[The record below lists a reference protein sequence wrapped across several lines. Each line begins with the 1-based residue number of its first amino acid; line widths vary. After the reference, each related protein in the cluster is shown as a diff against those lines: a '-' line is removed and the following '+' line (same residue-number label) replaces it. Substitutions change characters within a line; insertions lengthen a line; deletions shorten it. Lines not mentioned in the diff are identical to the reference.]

1 MLPSIPVLAEPQH
14 FSLIEKL
21 LFAALAISS
30 GYLFWRRFG
39 VVLNKILKSKKDPNF
54 HLFPIARR
62 IWDFFWEVLCQ
73 AKVIRERPLP
83 GFAHALVFWAFL
95 AFAMVTLNHCA
106 VGLGLRFLS
115 PDGPVARWYFYF
127 AAVFALACAVGIL
140 GLFIRR
146 FLVRPRWLGEKLS
159 WESGFIAFLI
169 FALMATYL
177 AAFFVADT
185 APAARVLWWLHTM
198 ALLTFLPLIPHT
210 KHLHLVLSPATIF
223 LSRGTFAQ
231 IPPLQG
237 DEDFGLVAGADLTQL
252 VSLQTYSCVE
262 CGRCTEHCPAANTGK
277 LLNPKEIILGV
288 RAYLNDLGPASDQPL
303 LGKYN
308 SQEAVF
314 QCTTCGACEFQCPV
328 GIEHV
333 PILVGLR
340 RGAVNTGT
348 WEDDHGAKLFLTLE
362 HGSNALGISPA
373 ERDKFIQK
381 QSLPI
386 FDGTQEY
393 CLWLG
398 CMGGY
403 DPKGREIVADFA
415 RVMNYLGTSYGV
427 LRKEKCTGDPVRRLG
442 NDLVFQQLAEA
453 NLETLAQNKVKKIV
467 SICPHCV
474 RTIQEDWKEYG
485 TPPEIEHHSEF
496 LARYADKL
504 PRAGGQGSEAVGLGF
519 SPDSTR
525 SEGAGGFNP
534 RKAPAAMDGA
544 LAPETAD
551 EWYGLQ
557 PVHPAQPN
565 SPGALAPAAAV
576 EGYGLQPVHHA
587 QPKSPGA
594 LAPEGTETIVFH
606 DPCYLGRYRNVYEQ
620 PRTVAALAG
629 TVVEAPRNHERSFC
643 CGAGGGLAFLGE
655 ETGER
660 VSHNRAQELVATG
673 AKTVA
678 TACPFCN
685 TMFRDALA
693 ASGSAPPQ
701 LLDIAQLAARSLPA
715 DR

>member
-1 MLPSIPVLAEPQH
+1 MMVA
-14 FSLIEKL
+14 
-21 LFAALAISS
+21 S

-39 VVLNKILKSKKDPNF
+39 VVLNKILESRKDPNF
-54 HLFPIARR
+54 HLFPIGKRV
-62 IWDFFWEVLCQ
+62 WDFFWEVLCQ

-83 GFAHALVFWAFL
+83 GLAHALVFWAFL
-95 AFAMVTLNHCA
+95 AFALVTLNHCA
-106 VGLGLRFLS
+106 SGLGVGFLS
-115 PDGPVARWYFYF
+115 PAGLIGRWYFYF
-127 AAVFALACAVGIL
+127 AAAFALACAVGIL
-140 GLFIRR
+140 GLFVRR
-146 FLVRPRWLGEKLS
+146 FLVRPKWLGEKLS
-159 WESGFIAFLI
+159 WESGFIALLI

-177 AAFFVADT
+177 ASFFVADADT
-185 APAARVLWWLHTM
+185 AARILWWAHTL

-223 LSRGTFAQ
+223 LSRGSYAQ
-231 IPPLQG
+231 IPALNG
-237 DEDFGLVAGADLTQL
+237 DEDFGLVAGTDLTKL
-252 VSLQTYSCVE
+252 VSLQAYSCVE

-288 RAYLNDLGPASDQPL
+288 RAYLNDLGPASDQAL

-308 SQEAVF
+308 SQVAVF

-340 RGAVNTGT
+340 RGAVNTGA
-348 WEDDHGAKLFLTLE
+348 WEDDYGSKLFLALE
-362 HGSNALGISPA
+362 RGSNALGISPA
-373 ERDKFIQK
+373 ERDKFIRK
-381 QSLPI
+381 QALPI

-415 RVMNYLGTSYGV
+415 RVMNYLGASYGV

-453 NLETLAQNKVKKIV
+453 NLEALAQNKVKKIV

-496 LARYADKL
+496 LARFADKL
-504 PRAGGQGSEAVGLGF
+504 PQQSK
-519 SPDSTR
+519 D
-525 SEGAGGFNP
+525 
-534 RKAPAAMDGA
+534 
-544 LAPETAD
+544 
-551 EWYGLQ
+551 
-557 PVHPAQPN
+557 
-565 SPGALAPAAAV
+565 
-576 EGYGLQPVHHA
+576 
-587 QPKSPGA
+587 
-594 LAPEGTETIVFH
+594 ETIVFH
-606 DPCYLGRYRNVYEQ
+606 DPCYLGRYRNVYEE
-620 PRTVAALAG
+620 PRAVAGLAG

-660 VSHNRAQELVATG
+660 VSHNRAAELVATG
-673 AKTVA
+673 AQTVG

-685 TMFRDALA
+685 SMFRDALTA
-693 ASGSAPPQ
+693 GGSEPPQ
-701 LLDIAQLAARSLPA
+701 LLDIAQLVARGLPTDSA
-715 DR
+715 V